1 MDTNRPAETLK
12 EMIGELNEEA
22 LLLDDLFDQAL
33 IGYAERCGMLV
44 AAYSREKCVE
54 LLVTHEEMTWEEA
67 IEHFEYNILG
77 SWVGEHTPV
86 FITEL
91 PYDTGTA

>member
-1 MDTNRPAETLK
+1 MREL
-12 EMIGELNEEA
+12 IGELNAEA
-22 LLLDDLFDQAL
+22 LCLEPEYFDGAL

-44 AAYSREKCVE
+44 AAYSRKKCVE
-54 LLVTHEEMTWEEA
+54 LLVSNEEMTWEEA
-67 IEHFEYNILG
+67 IEHFEFNILG

-91 PYDTGTA
+91 EDDTSAEGSLSGD